1 MGCIASK
8 PGYIDSAAGG
18 EKEYLTNYLEGETL
32 GQVRRGKTREH
43 LKERNDDTSICP
55 WHLCHFACISIHLLL
70 TSHFHLCSRVNLELS
85 SWFVISA
92 KRI

>member
-43 LKERNDDTSICP
+43 LKERQ
-55 WHLCHFACISIHLLL
+55 
-70 TSHFHLCSRVNLELS
+70 
-85 SWFVISA
+85 
-92 KRI
+92 